1 MLMAQLQAMAPIVCC
16 AGMYV
21 ESGGFDACD
30 PVFNWVVVTLD
41 GNPIMIVL
49 KGFREIFAW
58 NWIGI
63 TTRDAIGMACY
74 SIPMMLVLIVIWR
87 RYAVIAW
94 NDSVPRWLN
103 VTLQRAYYSIQ

>member
-1 MLMAQLQAMAPIVCC
+1 MMREYSALGPRQPESPGLMRMAQLQATAPIVCC

-49 KGFREIFAW
+49 KGFREVFA
-58 NWIGI
+58 
-63 TTRDAIGMACY
+63 
-74 SIPMMLVLIVIWR
+74 
-87 RYAVIAW
+87 
-94 NDSVPRWLN
+94 
-103 VTLQRAYYSIQ
+103 

>member
-1 MLMAQLQAMAPIVCC
+1 
-16 AGMYV
+16 MYV
-21 ESGGFDACD
+21 DSGGSDISD

-49 KGFREIFAW
+49 KAFQEVFAW

-63 TTRDAIGMACY
+63 TTRHAIGMACY

>member
-1 MLMAQLQAMAPIVCC
+1 MRMAQLQATAPIVCC

-74 SIPMMLVLIVIWR
+74 SIPMMLVLIVIWG
-87 RYAVIAW
+87 RYAVIAS

-103 VTLQRAYYSIQ
+103 VTLQRAYYLIQ